1 MQVNFNTGAKAPR
14 LPCISPNC
22 KICDFHMLIPKKETT
37 VEIPTEKPEI
47 QTNWVSQVPEGLIPH
62 FAYVSTPTR
71 IY

>member
-14 LPCISPNC
+14 LPCISPYC
-22 KICDFHMLIPKKETT
+22 KLCDYHLWIPNKEATLEHQT
-37 VEIPTEKPEI
+37 AKPVI
-47 QTNWVSQVPEGLIPH
+47 QTDWVSQVPEGLIPH